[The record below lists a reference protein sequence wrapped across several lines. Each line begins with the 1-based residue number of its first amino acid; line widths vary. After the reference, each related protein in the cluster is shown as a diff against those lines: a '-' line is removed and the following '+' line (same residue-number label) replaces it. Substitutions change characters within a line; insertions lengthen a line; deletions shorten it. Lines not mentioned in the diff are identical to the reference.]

1 MVHSLLAPEPKR
13 TGDAHPLRAA
23 LAVTVTGYVV
33 LVVAMLAIGLVL
45 THVLDDSVGRWD
57 TSVNRWFVDR
67 RTATWN
73 DITGVATFMINTEQ
87 AIGLAALICGVL
99 ALRKR
104 WREAAMIVLA
114 LSLELVVFLSVT
126 FVVARPRPDV
136 VRMND
141 TPATSSFPSGHTA
154 AATVLFF
161 GLVIIAWCCTSRT
174 WVQVLALVFAVVATT
189 AVGFGRVYRGLHHP
203 SDVIAGAVLGAAC
216 LCVSILAVRAWVRD
230 SGRARTLDEAE
241 LSAAPG
247 LAAPADAPAT
257 ALP

>member
-45 THVLDDSVGRWD
+45 THALDDSVGRWD

-67 RTATWN
+67 RTTAWN

-99 ALRKR
+99 ALRRR

-114 LSLELVVFLSVT
+114 LALELVVFLSVT

-154 AATVLFF
+154 ATVALWC
-161 GLVIIAWCCTSRT
+161 GLALGLART
-174 WVQVLALVFAVVATT
+174 CPGHPLRVLSWVLAVVFPVFVLCS
-189 AVGFGRVYRGLHHP
+189 RLYRGMHWP
-203 SDVIAGAVLGAAC
+203 TDVAASVIFALLWLFLLRAVL
-216 LCVSILAVRAWVRD
+216 LPPDRANAP
-230 SGRARTLDEAE
+230 RAPLRR
-241 LSAAPG
+241 
-247 LAAPADAPAT
+247 
-257 ALP
+257 